1 MPDYTKGKIY
11 KLICDDPELI
21 YIGSTT
27 EHYLSNRLS
36 GHRQNYK
43 KGRLNTSSK
52 KLFEVGGVKI
62 ELIELYPCECKEQLL
77 LRERYWLENTE
88 SVNLTKRP
96 FVSYEEKLERK
107 KEYNRLYYQ
116 DNREQVLQQKREYNA
131 NNRDKKKEYDK
142 KWQQDN
148 REKSLDRMREYYQ
161 KNREEILQKAIN
173 RYHKNKINQ

>member
-1 MPDYTKGKIY
+1 MPDYSKGKIY

-27 EHYLSNRLS
+27 QRYLSNRLS
-36 GHRQNYK
+36 SHHQDYK
-43 KGRLNTSSK
+43 KGLNTSSK

-88 SVNLTKRP
+88 SVNVKKRP
-96 FVSYEEKLERK
+96 YVSYEEKLEQER
-107 KEYNRLYYQ
+107 
-116 DNREQVLQQKREYNA
+116 
-131 NNRDKKKEYDK
+131 

-148 REKSLDRMREYYQ
+148 REHYLQQKKEYYQENKEKMREYYAN
-161 KNREEILQKAIN
+161 NRDKRIEYASN
-173 RYHKNKINQ
+173 YYHMNKINQ